1 MLLMFFPYPYRIVL
15 IVFYFHLMDLNEI
28 LKIINVFIN
37 NQYYIKIY
45 FIKFPIS

>member
-1 MLLMFFPYPYRIVL
+1 MLLMFYPYPYHVVL
-15 IVFYFHLMDLNEI
+15 IVFYFHLMGLNEI

-45 FIKFPIS
+45 FI